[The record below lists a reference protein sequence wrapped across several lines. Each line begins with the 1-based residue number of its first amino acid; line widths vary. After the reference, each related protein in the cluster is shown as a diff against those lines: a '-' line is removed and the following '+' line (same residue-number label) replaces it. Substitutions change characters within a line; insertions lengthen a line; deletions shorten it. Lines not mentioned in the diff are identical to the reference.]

1 MPRDEKVIPTN
12 DVYSLAYL
20 VYKLPEESKWGFEG
34 TPITLH
40 IVYKQRGVAEDHSM
54 ILDLDPLEDMPRNAR
69 RRGRDRW
76 TEIEMGEFFNGGG
89 DNATVECS
97 LRETSSDV
105 PKSGLIVEGIDPRPK
120 GV

>member
-1 MPRDEKVIPTN
+1 MHRDEKVIPTN

-34 TPITLH
+34 APITLH
-40 IVYKQRGVAEDHSM
+40 IVYKQIGVAEDHSM
-54 ILDLDPLEDMPRNAR
+54 ILDPLEDMPRNAR